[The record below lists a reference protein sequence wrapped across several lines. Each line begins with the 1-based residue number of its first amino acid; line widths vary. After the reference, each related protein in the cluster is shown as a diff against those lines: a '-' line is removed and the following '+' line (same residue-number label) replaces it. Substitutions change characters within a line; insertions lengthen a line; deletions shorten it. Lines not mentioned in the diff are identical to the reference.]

1 MEISNW
7 VYRCLLGLMLCHMPL
22 EQDKQSDRVLAF
34 EALAVNLLERGLVN
48 LRDLALLLGLD
59 CVSVEKTSL
68 RFLGVA

>member
-1 MEISNW
+1 
-7 VYRCLLGLMLCHMPL
+7 MPL

-68 RFLGVA
+68 